1 MKPHLLKVK
10 EAEGFD
16 AYLVAI
22 KNFVAGCKQKWKL
35 MPKDYMLIV
44 IGVTLLTTITFELH
58 EADMVILVRNVTN

>member
-22 KNFVAGCKQKWKL
+22 KNCVAGCKQKWKL
-35 MPKDYMLIV
+35 MPKVYMLIV
-44 IGVTLLTTITFELH
+44 IGVTISDLEIKISVYAEG
-58 EADMVILVRNVTN
+58 

>member
-16 AYLVAI
+16 AYLVAL

-35 MPKDYMLIV
+35 MPKVYMLIV
-44 IGVTLLTTITFELH
+44 IGVTISDLGIKISVYAEG
-58 EADMVILVRNVTN
+58 